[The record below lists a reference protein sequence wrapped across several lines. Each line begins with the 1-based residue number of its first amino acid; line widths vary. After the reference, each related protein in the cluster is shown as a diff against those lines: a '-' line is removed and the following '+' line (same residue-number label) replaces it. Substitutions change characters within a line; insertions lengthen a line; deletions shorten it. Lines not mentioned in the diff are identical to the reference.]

1 MRARQ
6 SISGC
11 LHAAA
16 RQAADLLYPPQCV
29 FCETELAEWPV
40 DDIALCAECRTQL
53 GPSQQP
59 TCERCGAAL
68 EQTPPREEAHAVTHP
83 ADGAAPVGCR
93 HCHGKKFAFATVISL
108 SHYRDQLR
116 EAVLRMK
123 APSGEALAISMAK
136 RLAAER
142 RIELAAFNPQ
152 LVVPIPMHWARR
164 ISRGANSPELLVRG
178 IAKSLGIRR
187 DERAL
192 VRTRRTERQT
202 DLLPE
207 QRAENIRGAFR
218 VAAGRNVTGLRVVVV
233 DDVLTT
239 GATAHEAAKTLRRAG
254 AAEVAIAVLAPADTP
269 R

>member
-1 MRARQ
+1 MARPCRAV
-6 SISGC
+6 
-11 LHAAA
+11 L

-29 FCETELAEWPV
+29 FCETELAEWPA
-40 DDIALCAECRTQL
+40 DDIALCSECRTKL

-68 EQTPPREEAHAVTHP
+68 DQTPPREEVHAVTEP
-83 ADGAAPVGCR
+83 ADTTIAAGCR
-93 HCHGKKFAFATVISL
+93 HCHGKKLAFATVISL

-116 EAVLRMK
+116 EAVLRLK
-123 APSGEALAISMAK
+123 LPSGEALAIAMAK

-142 RIELAAFNPQ
+142 RQELATFNPQ
-152 LVVPIPMHWARR
+152 LIVPIPMHWTRR
-164 ISRGANSPELLVRG
+164 MSRGANSPELLVRG
-178 IAKSLGIRR
+178 IAKSLGVSR

-207 QRAENIRGAFR
+207 QRAENIRGALR
-218 VAAGRNVTGLRVVVV
+218 VAAGRNFAGLHVLVV

-254 AAEVAIAVLAPADTP
+254 AEEVAVAVLARADTP